1 VVPFECFLKKEM
13 PNEDYHYPQ
22 FSVLPPPVPT
32 KSAKT
37 IATSLVNTV
46 VFVEPNAKTLRLY
59 PKTVD
64 HFLRFG
70 ALAASQADDE
80 WDFVL
85 PVGAIVDITIPHA
98 ETQFNVVAAAS
109 DVLFLTQR

>member
-1 VVPFECFLKKEM
+1 M

-22 FSVLPPPVPT
+22 FSVLPPPVVT
-32 KSAKT
+32 KSAVTINTSTTNINIPIEPGAKT
-37 IATSLVNTV
+37 I
-46 VFVEPNAKTLRLY
+46 RLY

-70 ALAASQADDE
+70 ALPASTMDNE
-80 WDFVL
+80 WDFII
-85 PVGAIVDITIPHA
+85 PVGAIVDITIPHE
-98 ETQFNVVAAAS
+98 ETAINIVAAAG